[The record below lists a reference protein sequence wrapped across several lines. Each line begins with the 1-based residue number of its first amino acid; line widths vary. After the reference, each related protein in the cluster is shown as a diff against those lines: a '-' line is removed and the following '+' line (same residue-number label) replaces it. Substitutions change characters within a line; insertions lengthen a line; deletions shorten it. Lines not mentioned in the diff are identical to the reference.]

1 MDRAWHRR
9 ALAAP
14 SGATTQREICACAE
28 RSKDICRKPLVLRL
42 LNTHSEETD
51 GDEEDDE
58 AEEDEETEED
68 EECEESEESRETKKA
83 KKIEETRKASKQDLG
98 DKSAKKFDAPFKP
111 HQSLEPSGKPST
123 HLEARKP
130 SAHFEAYKPS
140 AHFEAYKHSLHFE
153 ARRTSSLPKT
163 QEPGLPHKPQGAR
176 VPHTARKPQEPIMS
190 LEPLKLRKADRLDL
204 LPTTAV
210 ILSPSLITRCPPRL
224 YLPSQSART
233 ASTEFV
239 KKCSLSRRRIQDLSR
254 PKKQWGTP
262 DRCVIWGNQD
272 PIRPISEHALKAQLT
287 ERLENLAE
295 PKKASLSYIPNR
307 AQYCFSCGRESAIWK
322 VPRAA
327 LITRPSKRI
336 QKLAQPNKFKRQ
348 CPIYRPYND
357 YFPREYPRFSD
368 PSPRIL
374 RLSIAKAADPN
385 FIPPNITENRVSAS
399 ALNAIATP
407 RIIDLAHPRIK
418 LEGLCY
424 EREKSEKPIRPITS
438 AAMLAVPS
446 RRTRDL
452 AKSKPLHPDYL
463 PARDARWPVSHAA
476 THSKISP
483 RIQELANP
491 NSRAPVNLVYYDPNA
506 FKVKPAALTAQ
517 CSARVRKLAE
527 PVVH

>member
-28 RSKDICRKPLVLRL
+28 RSKGESCTCPEFHRLMEDQDFSGSYAESEITEGQETIDHSFCSDICRKPLVLRL

-111 HQSLEPSGKPST
+111 HQSLEP
-123 HLEARKP
+123 
-130 SAHFEAYKPS
+130 
-140 AHFEAYKHSLHFE
+140 
-153 ARRTSSLPKT
+153 
-163 QEPGLPHKPQGAR
+163 
-176 VPHTARKPQEPIMS
+176 
-190 LEPLKLRKADRLDL
+190 
-204 LPTTAV
+204 
-210 ILSPSLITRCPPRL
+210 
-224 YLPSQSART
+224 SART